1 MAWQILAA
9 AGVQALGSALG
20 ANQQS
25 NAAKDAADAQTRA
38 AEQQLELQRQIYE
51 DQRMLQQPYYQGGL
65 QAMYGNTGLMN
76 LLGHGG
82 GPSPAVPSHEAQPLQ
97 MGGQPQNAFANF
109 ASGSYGA
116 TSPQAAAQQES
127 DQFQGYVQQNSDL
140 LNAFNGLTQKDIR
153 DIASTQ
159 YDRDGDGR
167 ISMGEFGNFHYD
179 RHGAAEGRQL
189 QSAAPAQAAPAP
201 APVPATTQVGPGQ
214 YMPTGKQPDQMAA
227 ADPVPQE
234 GPQTQTLR
242 QTPGYMFMQD
252 ETRRMREGSA
262 AARGELLSGSAI
274 AEADRQVLGLADQT
288 YQQSVNNNF
297 QLANLGMG
305 AAAQTQ
311 AAGTNFA
318 IGAGN
323 AIGNAGNAQAN
334 GYFGR
339 ANAFNAGL
347 QGVGDAA
354 STAAGYFSGSGGSGS
369 NQSFTFNQNGGNRTG
384 WVSN

>member
-1 MAWQILAA
+1 
-9 AGVQALGSALG
+9 
-20 ANQQS
+20 
-25 NAAKDAADAQTRA
+25 
-38 AEQQLELQRQIYE
+38 
-51 DQRMLQQPYYQGGL
+51 MLQQPYYQGGL

-82 GPSPAVPSHEAQPLQ
+82 GPTQAVPSNEAQPLQ
-97 MGGQPQNAFANF
+97 SGQPQNAFANY
-109 ASGSYGA
+109 ASGNYGA

-127 DQFQGYVQQNSDL
+127 DQFQGYIQQNSDL
-140 LNAFNGLTQKDIR
+140 LSAFNGLSQKDIR

-179 RHGAAEGRQL
+179 RHGAA
-189 QSAAPAQAAPAP
+189 PTPAP

-234 GPQTQTLR
+234 GPQTQALR

-311 AAGTNFA
+311 AAGTNFG

-347 QGVGDAA
+347 QGVGDAFG
-354 STAAGYFSGSGGSGS
+354 SAAGYFSGQGGSGS
-369 NQSFTFNQNGGNRTG
+369 NQSFQFNQNGGNRTG